1 MVRYYHDDRT
11 HLELR
16 KQTPGGRVRSAGRSC
31 ILIRDSVA
39 CTIDMNLPHNSILRD
54 RGLSARNNP
63 GTPAR
68 GKKGT
73 TIRGL
78 S

>member
-1 MVRYYHDDRT
+1 VA
-11 HLELR
+11 EFALR
-16 KQTPGGRVRSAGRSC
+16 DGVAFF
-31 ILIRDSVA
+31 LIRDSVA
-39 CTIDMNLPHNSILRD
+39 CTIDMNAPHNSILRG